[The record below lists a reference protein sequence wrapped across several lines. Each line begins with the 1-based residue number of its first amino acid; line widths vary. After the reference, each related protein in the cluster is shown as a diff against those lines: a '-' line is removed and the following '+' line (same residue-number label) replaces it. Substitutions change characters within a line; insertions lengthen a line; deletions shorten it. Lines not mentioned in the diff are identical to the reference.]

1 MHSLRFPPSILHNSY
16 VQDFNSKSAFKLKC
30 NFKPPIDSRVCSS
43 FVTFFT
49 KFEFAS
55 SSQIVPIFV
64 YFTAKIGTICEEDA
78 DSDFVKKVTK
88 LEQTLA
94 IQFVVS
100 FKIELAL
107 KLENRL

>member
-1 MHSLRFPPSILHNSY
+1 MT
-16 VQDFNSKSAFKLKC
+16 
-30 NFKPPIDSRVCSS
+30 RVCSS

-78 DSDFVKKVTK
+78 DSNFVKKVTK
-88 LEQTLA
+88 LEQTLIKVA
-94 IQFVVS
+94 IY
-100 FKIELAL
+100 I
-107 KLENRL
+107 

>member
-1 MHSLRFPPSILHNSY
+1 MALLA
-16 VQDFNSKSAFKLKC
+16 VLKLALEI
-30 NFKPPIDSRVCSS
+30 NFAYPRVCSS

-78 DSDFVKKVTK
+78 DSNFVKKVTK
-88 LEQTLA
+88 LEQTLK
-94 IQFVVS
+94 V
-100 FKIELAL
+100 
-107 KLENRL
+107 